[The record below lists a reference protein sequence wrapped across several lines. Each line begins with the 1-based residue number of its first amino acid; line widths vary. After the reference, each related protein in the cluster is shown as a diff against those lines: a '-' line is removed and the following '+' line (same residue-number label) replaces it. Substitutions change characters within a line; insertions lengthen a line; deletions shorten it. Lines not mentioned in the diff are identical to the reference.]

1 MLKRIWAR
9 GISFCLISAEKRQV
23 SQKKISDESSEPA
36 PLSTVVI
43 PFHPSFILRSA
54 HRTNQSFFH
63 WFLYGVY
70 YDRPS
75 CIFSNGAT
83 HPGIELALSSAARSG
98 SGYYLENPYLN
109 ENHSHL
115 APYNTFL
122 SKCQGFFWPF
132 LPSFFGY
139 FSWHFMLNLSY

>member
-1 MLKRIWAR
+1 MVAR

-23 SQKKISDESSEPA
+23 SQKKISEKA
-36 PLSTVVI
+36 PNQLHY
-43 PFHPSFILRSA
+43 PQLHFHPSFILRSA

-63 WFLYGVY
+63 WFPYGVV

-122 SKCQGFFWPF
+122 SKCQGFFWSF

-139 FSWHFMLNLSY
+139 FS